1 MPVLQG
7 SILDWGGSGFSD
19 VKILGFIPEVNF
31 SFVLPLICLS
41 VVSLYGYSTLKSD
54 YKMPTLQE
62 VEAYTKENKHLPEVP
77 SAQEIKENGLK
88 LIIKSFF
95 IEISK
100 GIILE
105 KELSDLESIRIE
117 AAILQEDNY
126 SQDLQ
131 NLICNSKLSGKSS

>member
-1 MPVLQG
+1 MDVF
-7 SILDWGGSGFSD
+7 ILLF
-19 VKILGFIPEVNF
+19 
-31 SFVLPLICLS
+31 
-41 VVSLYGYSTLKSD
+41 T
-54 YKMPTLQE
+54 
-62 VEAYTKENKHLPEVP
+62 
-77 SAQEIKENGLK
+77 
-88 LIIKSFF
+88 
-95 IEISK
+95 EISK